1 MNLPVY
7 ILLVP
12 VIAAVAGGLIGACL
26 YKKNQ
31 RRKER

>member
-12 VIAAVAGGLIGACL
+12 VIGAIVGGLVGGYL

>member
-7 ILLVP
+7 ILLIP
-12 VIAAVAGGLIGACL
+12 VIAAVAGGLIGGYL